1 MGRIIAEVSDR
12 VATAIISA
20 PPMNALDAAMRAE
33 LAARIQE
40 FEQDDTVRAIVLR
53 GDGLKTFA
61 PVSISRSFQRIWVR
75 KIAR

>member
-20 PPMNALDAAMRAE
+20 PPMNALDAAMRAQ

-53 GDGLKTFA
+53 GDGLKTFCSGFDLKELSA
-61 PVSISRSFQRIWVR
+61 NLGR